1 MAESSRVGSYRC
13 EFIDDVPEH
22 LVCGLC
28 KHAANGPSI
37 TMCCGE
43 LFCKA
48 CIASALEEKRPCP
61 SCKEPTFSTFLNP
74 KFEKSIKNLR
84 VHCTMKDR
92 GCQWTGQLEQLDTH
106 LEVETGDCE
115 HVDIECPEKCGQQ
128 IQKRQLA
135 AHIANECPER
145 DFVCQYCGFKATYVI
160 ISNKHWPEC
169 QNYPVPCPN
178 ECSIGAV
185 ERNIL
190 EDHLNTCPL
199 QVVEC
204 DFSYAGCNKK
214 LQRQD
219 MEKHVEEST
228 REHLTLMAAASVRM
242 SREFEKMMQE
252 QRDEFQG
259 CLKQEKETTEQ
270 LQQYVRNLQESQ
282 DKDRMRQEL
291 EQKETAEQFK
301 QKDKEIK
308 HFQESFQETQKALQV
323 ANEKL
328 QQLERQNVERNQ
340 TMQAQ
345 IVDVRNQMERRDKQT
360 QKELEQKIQV
370 LTEQLQQKKREI
382 QNLQQADERLRENL
396 QRNARESKEKEKQ
409 LQEQLQVKHEQA
421 KQQIVAVEK
430 QLKTESKEFL
440 ARLMKN
446 EQQTQQVN
454 QKLERE
460 VQQLQRKHDEFQ
472 TKHDRQTEVAE
483 VKMTD
488 IEREIQEKTTQIEK
502 RVHDCES
509 YNFPPII
516 LTDFKPT
523 TDTKTDYKHMTSI
536 KRMQMFLGIPSD
548 IHNSQHMYTHSGG
561 YNFYLRIYEN
571 VRGEGQG
578 THVSVELV
586 PCKGLFDGSLR
597 WPAKCTIT
605 LQLLNQHRDQD
616 HHTVTKELEW
626 QNPIDRTRAVTFSD
640 KFIAHDDLKWN
651 AEKHTQYLKDDC
663 LHFRISR
670 VDLK

>member
-22 LVCGLC
+22 LVCGVC

-92 GCQWTGQLEQLDTH
+92 GCQWIGQLEQLDTH
-106 LEVETGDCE
+106 LDVETGDCE

-219 MEKHVEEST
+219 MEKHVQEST
-228 REHLTLMAAASVRM
+228 QEHLTLMAAASVRM
-242 SREFEKMMQE
+242 SWEFEKKLQE

-259 CLKQEKETTEQ
+259 YLKQKEKE
-270 LQQYVRNLQESQ
+270 V
-282 DKDRMRQEL
+282 
-291 EQKETAEQFK
+291 AE
-301 QKDKEIK
+301 QKDKIK
-308 HFQESFQETQKALQV
+308 AVEEQLVRQNDHFQESLQETQTALQV

-328 QQLERQNVERNQ
+328 RQFEAEQRENVDKTLGKSQMLE
-340 TMQAQ
+340 AQ
-345 IVDVRNQMERRDKQT
+345 IVDLRNQMERRDRDNQRKL
-360 QKELEQKIQV
+360 QKEEEQIKV
-370 LTEQLQQKKREI
+370 LAEQLQQKNKEI

-396 QRNARESKEKEKQ
+396 QQNERQSKEMR
-409 LQEQLQVKHEQA
+409 EQLQVKHEQT
-421 KQQIVAVEK
+421 KQQMTAVEK
-430 QLKTESKEFL
+430 QLKTQSKEFQEKL
-440 ARLMKN
+440 KES

-454 QKLERE
+454 QKLEKE
-460 VQQLQRKHDEFQ
+460 LQRKQDEFK
-472 TKHDRQTEVAE
+472 TKQDRQIKAVDT
-483 VKMTD
+483 KMTD
-488 IEREIQEKTTQIEK
+488 IGRQIQKKTTQIEK
-502 RVHDCES
+502 RVHDCEN

-516 LTDFKPT
+516 LTRFKPSTEAT
-523 TDTKTDYKHMTSI
+523 TDVKPELPIWEQMMLQTKAIQALPRS
-536 KRMQMFLGIPSD
+536 
-548 IHNSQHMYTHSGG
+548 SQYMYTHSGG
-561 YNFYLRIYEN
+561 YMFRLRVYEN
-571 VRGEGQG
+571 GRGG
-578 THVSVELV
+578 THMSVELV
-586 PCKGLFDGSLR
+586 PYKGPFDDSLR
-597 WPAKCTIT
+597 WPAMCTIT
-605 LQLLNQHRDQD
+605 LQLLNQYQDQD
-616 HHTVTKELEW
+616 HHTVTKELVW
-626 QNPIDRTRAVTFSD
+626 RKPTDRIRTSVTFSD
-640 KFIAHDDLKWN
+640 TFIALNDLKWN

-670 VDLK
+670 VDLKLM